1 MKRLLLLAGA
11 AMLASCGPKSLD
23 LPQEPVERAATC
35 GVIAANSA
43 RAALTDIKADIPF
56 EGIGRVLHYTLLG
69 GTVDG
74 EFSADAA
81 GNVQK
86 RMTALQNK
94 IADAK
99 WQGLIPA
106 CKAAYPSAYADKAT
120 LPADRFDAQLG
131 CYELGQYLRS
141 ALEEKG
147 AYDGELASFRDLE
160 TKLEAA
166 IGPGLKARAGADL
179 KAQQSAR
186 NKALATIAGAGSP
199 VPVLRECKAKF
210 G

>member
-1 MKRLLLLAGA
+1 MTRWMLMASALS
-11 AMLASCGPKSLD
+11 LASCGPKSLD
-23 LPQEPVERAATC
+23 LPQEPIERAATC

-43 RAALTDIKADIPF
+43 RAATADIKADIPF

-69 GTVDG
+69 GSSGGSFDPK
-74 EFSADAA
+74 AA
-81 GNVQK
+81 TAVQEK
-86 RMTALQNK
+86 MSELQNR

-99 WQGLIPA
+99 WQEVIPA
-106 CKAAYPSAYADKAT
+106 CQAAYPAAYATKVT
-120 LPADRFDAQLG
+120 LPVDRFEAQLG
-131 CYELGQYLRS
+131 CYELHDYLRS

-147 AYDGELASFRDLE
+147 DYAGDLADFRELG
-160 TKLEAA
+160 TKLDAS

-179 KAQQSAR
+179 EAQKTER
-186 NKALATIAGAGSP
+186 HKALAAIALAGSP